1 MYPQIEGKQFELSTI
16 AKLREYILNTK
27 ETIPFGN
34 GRSYGDSALNTN
46 MINCKNHNSFLS
58 FDEDNGILHVESGIL
73 LSKILINRKN
83 L

>member
-46 MINCKNHNSFLS
+46 MINCKNHNSFKNGYYGNIIKKCGN
-58 FDEDNGILHVESGIL
+58 NGIWQ
-73 LSKILINRKN
+73 LSNVADCKK
-83 L
+83 